1 MSPEEAAI
9 GHVQGLSSTELGLKA
24 WLPGAALNLSF
35 LV

>member
-1 MSPEEAAI
+1 M
-9 GHVQGLSSTELGLKA
+9 GLVQGLFSAELGPEA